1 MSTDEAGGGPDA
13 DVATGL
19 DMLLTDGALGP
30 LRRMLPAG
38 SGIRAAAAL
47 AGRPLTVA
55 RRGAGLAVELAR
67 IGVGRSEVA
76 PHPKDKRYADPAWQ
90 NPLLRR
96 LVQTHLAA
104 SATASDLVEDAELD
118 WADHERVRFAVGNIA
133 DALAPSNSLLN
144 PVAWRAAIDSRGA
157 SIVRG
162 TRQLVNDLSEPPRV
176 PSMVEPDAFE
186 VGKDVAATPGAVVLR
201 TPVFELIHYLP
212 QTESVREIPLLVV
225 PPTINKYYVADL
237 APGRSIVENLV
248 RGGQQVFLMSWRN
261 PTAEHASWDLDTY
274 GQAILDAMD
283 ACERITR
290 TPSTSLMAFC
300 SGGMITAMLVAH
312 LAAIGAQ
319 ERVASVTFA
328 VTVLDQEQ
336 AGTTG
341 ALLDPET
348 ARAAVEASAEKGYLD
363 GRKLAEVFAWLRPND
378 LIWSYWVNN
387 YLRGEPPKAF
397 DILFWNA
404 DTTRMTA
411 GLHRDFIEIA
421 LRNALVSPGAAS
433 MLGTPV
439 DLSKIDRDTY
449 VIAGIADHLCSWQ
462 SCYRTTQLLGG
473 HSRFVLSTSGHIA
486 SMVNPPGNPK
496 ASFRVAPD
504 DAAVPTP
511 PDAEGWLSIAT
522 TEKGS
527 WWPDHLAWLTAH
539 SGDTHDAPPELGGR
553 GLRAVAP
560 APGEYIFA
568 R

>member
-1 MSTDEAGGGPDA
+1 
-13 DVATGL
+13 
-19 DMLLTDGALGP
+19 
-30 LRRMLPAG
+30 
-38 SGIRAAAAL
+38 
-47 AGRPLTVA
+47 
-55 RRGAGLAVELAR
+55 
-67 IGVGRSEVA
+67 
-76 PHPKDKRYADPAWQ
+76 
-90 NPLLRR
+90 
-96 LVQTHLAA
+96 
-104 SATASDLVEDAELD
+104 
-118 WADHERVRFAVGNIA
+118 
-133 DALAPSNSLLN
+133 
-144 PVAWRAAIDSRGA
+144 
-157 SIVRG
+157 
-162 TRQLVNDLSEPPRV
+162 
-176 PSMVEPDAFE
+176 
-186 VGKDVAATPGAVVLR
+186 
-201 TPVFELIHYLP
+201 
-212 QTESVREIPLLVV
+212 VV

-261 PTAEHASWDLDTY
+261 PTAEHAAWDLDTY

-319 ERVASVTFA
+319 ERVASFSLA
-328 VTVLDQEQ
+328 VTVLDQAR
-336 AGTTG
+336 AGLPS
-341 ALLDPET
+341 ALLSPQ
-348 ARAAVEASAEKGYLD
+348 AAAAAVKRSQDKGYLD
-363 GRKLAEVFAWLRPND
+363 GRTLAEVFAWLRPND

-473 HSRFVLSTSGHIA
+473 HSRFILSTSGHIA

-539 SGDTHDAPPELGGR
+539 SGNTHDAPPELGGR